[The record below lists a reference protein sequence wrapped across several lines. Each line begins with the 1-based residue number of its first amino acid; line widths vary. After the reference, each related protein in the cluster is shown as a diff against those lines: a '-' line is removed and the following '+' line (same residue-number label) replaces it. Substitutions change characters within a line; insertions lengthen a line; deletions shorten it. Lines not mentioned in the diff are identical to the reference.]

1 MHCNNFKHCNSFF
14 FYQQNIS
21 VFLRIKEVFISNFFW
36 KMMSF
41 LKMSSWRHNPL
52 ELWRYLSKKWRNII
66 IIKKTVFGK
75 NLVRKQ
81 SVQLML
87 WRRQR
92 KYYAFKLLTSVPRD
106 EIVFRKTQKLNFMR
120 RDIQEGLQPA
130 YFFPVIHIFRQG
142 EGRGEVG
149 WEIFTLP
156 LKWIGLMTVSLLG
169 QKTIWRMKTYLLG

>member
-14 FYQQNIS
+14 FYQQNIN

-66 IIKKTVFGK
+66 IIKKTVFGR

-142 EGRGEVG
+142 EGRGQG
-149 WEIFTLP
+149 RWGIFTLP

-169 QKTIWRMKTYLLG
+169 QKTIWRVKTYLLG